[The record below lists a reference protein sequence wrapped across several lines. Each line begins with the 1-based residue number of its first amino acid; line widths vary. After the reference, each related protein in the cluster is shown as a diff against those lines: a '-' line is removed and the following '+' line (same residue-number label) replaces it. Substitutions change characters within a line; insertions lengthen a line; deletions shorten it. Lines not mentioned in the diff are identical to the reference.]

1 MSNAPGLD
9 VGCVPDR
16 PRSQPCE
23 RLREV
28 ISLRVLE
35 SSALGHT
42 KYLSG
47 LSETCETKSPHPAQ
61 AYDRDRRDT
70 PLRPIDTL
78 YAIDSF
84 GERVSAE
91 KLLKSFD
98 AHLRRRGR
106 ADSTRRQYLYS
117 LRVFCDWLGPR
128 GVGDLAPA
136 DLELFL
142 TTWEAGFHGRHSHLP
157 RPATMRGMIGALR
170 VFFAYLEQAEF
181 LVGVDGSLRRNPV
194 RTIDAPPCPQRP
206 NDFLRTHEDRALL
219 SADCSHHHRIVV
231 WLLRYTG
238 VRVAEAQALTVADLD
253 LTPEGEALTI
263 RGGKTPAATRTIP
276 LLPQLLPLVHEHLE
290 FLRGRLSVTSDTP
303 LLATGRGTA
312 MTPNYLWRVVKRVA
326 YEAGVRPVPCTCA
339 TRRQDRHVRGCPR
352 TMSGENRSSISP
364 HTLRRT
370 FGSDLINR
378 GLRLETVSK
387 LLGHSSTTITER
399 AYAQLLAPTIR
410 RELFEAFAHNRP
422 PVG

>member
-1 MSNAPGLD
+1 MSA
-9 VGCVPDR
+9 
-16 PRSQPCE
+16 E
-23 RLREV
+23 RL
-28 ISLRVLE
+28 LE
-35 SSALGHT
+35 
-42 KYLSG
+42 
-47 LSETCETKSPHPAQ
+47 
-61 AYDRDRRDT
+61 
-70 PLRPIDTL
+70 
-78 YAIDSF
+78 
-84 GERVSAE
+84 
-91 KLLKSFD
+91 SFD

-117 LRVFCDWLGPR
+117 LRGFCDWLGPR
-128 GVGDLAPA
+128 GVGDLTPA

-142 TTWEAGFHGRHSHLP
+142 TTWEVGFHGRHSHLP

-170 VFFAYLEQAEF
+170 VFFAYLEQAEL

-194 RTIDAPPCPQRP
+194 RTICAPPCPQRP

-238 VRVAEAQALTVADLD
+238 VRVAEARALTVADLD

-263 RGGKTPAATRTIP
+263 RGGKTAAATRTIP
-276 LLPQLLPLVHEHLE
+276 ILPQLVPLVHEHLE
-290 FLRGRLSVTSDTP
+290 FLRGRLSASSDTP
-303 LLATGRGTA
+303 LLATERGTA
-312 MTPNYLWRVVKRVA
+312 MTTNYLWRVVKRVA

-339 TRRQDRHVRGCPR
+339 TRRQDRHARGCPR

-410 RELFEAFAHNRP
+410 RELFEALAHNP
-422 PVG
+422 PTVG

>member
-1 MSNAPGLD
+1 MSAPQ
-9 VGCVPDR
+9 VSTSAA
-16 PRSQPCE
+16 SQTGPE
-23 RLREV
+23 ANRASGSGKSSRFV
-28 ISLRVLE
+28 YSS

-47 LSETCETKSPHPAQ
+47 LSETCETKNPHPAP
-61 AYDRDRRDT
+61 AYDGVGDT
-70 PLRPIDTL
+70 PLRRIDTL

-84 GERVSAE
+84 EERVSAE
-91 KLLKSFD
+91 RLLQSFD

-128 GVGDLAPA
+128 GVGDLTPA

-194 RTIDAPPCPQRP
+194 RTIDAPRCPQRP
-206 NDFLRTHEDRALL
+206 NDFLRPHEDRALL

-238 VRVAEAQALTVADLD
+238 VRVAEARALTVADLD
-253 LTPEGEALTI
+253 LTPECEALTI
-263 RGGKTPAATRTIP
+263 RAGKTAAATRTIP
-276 LLPQLLPLVHEHLE
+276 LLPQLLPLVHEHLD
-290 FLRGRLSVTSDTP
+290 FLRAGLSVRSETP

-312 MTPNYLWRVVKRVA
+312 MTTNYLWRVVKRVA
-326 YEAGVRPVPCTCA
+326 FEAGVRPVACSCGT
-339 TRRQDRHVRGCPR
+339 TRQDRHDRGCPR
-352 TMSGENRSSISP
+352 TSSGENRSSV
-364 HTLRRT
+364 RRT
-370 FGSDLINR
+370 PSADIWERSHQPRGASGSGQQVAR
-378 GLRLETVSK
+378 
-387 LLGHSSTTITER
+387 
-399 AYAQLLAPTIR
+399 P
-410 RELFEAFAHNRP
+410 FEHDDH
-422 PVG
+422 